1 MSRND
6 FKLVQGVAVAD
17 LLLDQGN
24 PRIRTGHDQ
33 RQCIERILRKEEHM
47 IALMRDIATRGLTTM
62 PIIVKPVDEGRYVV
76 MDGNRRVTALK
87 LLNSPETCPDERLK
101 PQLRD
106 LSKRHRAM
114 IPTAVDV
121 MCSDNAEAIA
131 MEVLARHSGEQGGVG
146 QVDWSAYL
154 RTVYLLNH
162 GHPPDYKRA
171 GQYALW
177 AEDQGIFVDDEFP
190 ITSLQRFFTMENLAL
205 LGFKVDKASDALAPS
220 LAPETVK
227 RMAQIL
233 MTDFQT
239 EKVKVDDVRRPEQ
252 AQRYIKTIRDQVG
265 LANSLLPTSSPTA
278 AAGTSGDSAGA
289 TGGEMGGTRGAG
301 EAPAPAA
308 STPSAAPTP
317 AADAGT
323 ATAAAAAQ
331 RAAPTPQVPSNERN
345 KLFGKSS
352 PGIAVPSAETKATTI
367 VAEIRM
373 LAVKGDK
380 ATPLAVSMLLR
391 HLIEISDEHYR
402 TEKKLG
408 DNGKLGKN
416 VFASAT
422 HMRDGGKLSVSE
434 CDMASRLA
442 NPGASAAA
450 LLHIETLQ
458 KMMHRDTH
466 TPSYQLL
473 NTFWDN
479 IAPFIR
485 ACWVK

>member
-6 FKLVQGVAVAD
+6 FALVQGVPVGD

-33 RQCIERILRKEEHM
+33 RECVERILRKEDHM
-47 IALMRDIATRGLTTM
+47 LALMRDIAARGLTTM
-62 PIIVKPVDEGRYVV
+62 PIIVSPTSDGRYTV

-101 PQLRD
+101 PVLRD
-106 LSKRHRAM
+106 LLAKHRAT
-114 IPTAVDV
+114 IPATVDV
-121 MCSDNAEAIA
+121 LSSSSAEAIA
-131 MEVLARHSGEQGGVG
+131 MEVLARHSGEQGGIG

-190 ITSLQRFFTMENLAL
+190 ITSLQRFFTTDNLEL
-205 LGFKVDKASDALAPS
+205 LGFKVDKTTDALVPHI
-220 LAPETVK
+220 APEMAK
-227 RMAQIL
+227 RMAQTL

-239 EKVKVDDVRRPEQ
+239 AAVNVDSVRRPEQ
-252 AQRYIKTIRDQVG
+252 AMVYIETIRNRVG
-265 LANSLLPTSSPTA
+265 LVSPAPSPSPATGG
-278 AAGTSGDSAGA
+278 AGTPGNGSGSAGA
-289 TGGEMGGTRGAG
+289 AS
-301 EAPAPAA
+301 PAPGP
-308 STPSAAPTP
+308 TPAPTP
-317 AADAGT
+317 APTPGPSPAPPAP
-323 ATAAAAAQ
+323 AP
-331 RAAPTPQVPSNERN
+331 RPAPTPQSPSNERTR
-345 KLFGKSS
+345 LFGKTS
-352 PGIAVPSAETKATTI
+352 PGIPIPATETKAATI

-380 ATPLAVSMLLR
+380 STPLAVAMLLR

-402 TEKKLG
+402 SKKSLPAKNGLG
-408 DNGKLGKN
+408 RN
-416 VFASAT
+416 VLASAA
-422 HMRDGGKLSVSE
+422 HMKDCGTLTVSE
-434 CDMASRLA
+434 CDMVSRLA
-442 NPGASAAA
+442 DPGGSATT
-450 LLHIETLQ
+450 LLHVETLQ

-466 TPSYQLL
+466 TPSYQVL

-479 IAPFIR
+479 IGPFVR
-485 ACWVK
+485 TCWTS